1 MKKFGFRTSSIT
13 FKALCIILPI
23 QFLFLILGYNYVQDL
38 IFKSESEKEKKF
50 KADKKDLEDILKENS
65 VLRFAK
71 FNEFSPQKKY
81 PNSIPVSV
89 GKIKK
94 ISKGTIECKAE
105 EKSGYALPTTV
116 KDKLHFSVSIIRDLL
131 FFSGNFEG
139 YDIKEEDYMKIDL
152 LYKNKNS
159 TPLKVIFIK
168 TDSNDDKSET
178 EGAFLLRQKNEWMIQ
193 DSESSWKKNGGGDDY
208 AYGTF
213 ILALKGKNII
223 QGLHKIRFSLHH
235 QDQPLT
241 ALCKI
246 STKKNISFFLTGVL
260 KEIMN
265 RIKETPNGIIFRD
278 TNKKIIFKKN
288 EDYPYAQNKQKKQSY
303 LVSFGELL
311 VGSQNTLS
319 PMCTDIKQILPKQTL
334 SKPTYCSSLFGKT
347 VYIWQQRVLEE
358 SFNGFYK
365 IAAIGTIVIGVTTIL
380 FLFLLLYI
388 GFRYNS
394 LQKEINKYISSDG
407 EIFPSVEKMKSDKND
422 EIGVLA
428 KILKLSFLKIR
439 KRNTFYVKMSDF
451 LRHELGQHFT
461 KLHLKIANFSSKS
474 NKEDTQ
480 QSLIKTLELS
490 EKTLHDFTNASNVIS
505 ALNAGQRKKIDL
517 CAFMEE
523 FIKYFQTS
531 DSNIRFERKSKTV
544 FAECIPDALE
554 RVFSAILENASDFR
568 KKGTE
573 IVCFI
578 ETQNSKTEIII
589 RNQGHLIEQKDLINI
604 FELGFSQREN
614 DNEAEGIHQG
624 FGLFLVKSII
634 DFHGWSISAR
644 NNMETPGVE
653 FVIQVQ

>member
-1 MKKFGFRTSSIT
+1 MKKFGFHTSSIT
-13 FKALCIILPI
+13 FKGLCIILPI
-23 QFLFLILGYNYVQDL
+23 QFLFLFLGHDYVQDSIL
-38 IFKSESEKEKKF
+38 KTESEKKKEFKKEKNT
-50 KADKKDLEDILKENS
+50 LEKILKKNP

-105 EKSGYALPTTV
+105 KKSGYVLPTTV
-116 KDKLHFSVSIIRDLL
+116 KDKLHFSVSIIEDLL
-131 FFSGNFEG
+131 IFSGNFEG

-168 TDSNDDKSET
+168 TDSDDDKSET
-178 EGAFLLRQKNEWMIQ
+178 EGAFLLRQKNEWMIE
-193 DSESSWKKNGGGDDY
+193 DSESSWEKNGGGDDY
-208 AYGTF
+208 AYGKF
-213 ILALKGKNII
+213 VLALKRKNII
-223 QGLHKIRFSLHH
+223 QGLHKIRFSLHN
-235 QDQPLT
+235 QDNPLT
-241 ALCKI
+241 ALCTI

-260 KEIMN
+260 EVTMN
-265 RIKETPNGIIFRD
+265 RIKETQNGIIFMD
-278 TNKKIIFKKN
+278 TNKKIIFKKD
-288 EDYPYAQNKQKKQSY
+288 EYYPYSQNKEKKQGY

-319 PMCTDIKQILPKQTL
+319 PMCTDIKNILPKQTL
-334 SKPTYCSSLFGKT
+334 SKPSYCSSLFGKT

-358 SFNGFYK
+358 SFYGIYK
-365 IAAIGTIVIGVTTIL
+365 IAAIGTIVIGVTTII

-388 GFRYNS
+388 GYRYNS
-394 LQKEINKYISSDG
+394 LQKEINEYISSDG
-407 EIFPSVEKMKSDKND
+407 EILPSVEKMKSDKND

-531 DSNIRFERKSKTV
+531 DSNIIFKRKSKTA

-644 NNMETPGVE
+644 NNIETPGVE

>member
-1 MKKFGFRTSSIT
+1 MKKFGFHTSSIT

-23 QFLFLILGYNYVQDL
+23 QFSFLFLGHNYVQDL
-38 IFKSESEKEKKF
+38 IFEAKNEKEEKF
-50 KADKKDLEDILKENS
+50 KIQKSNLEKILKENPL
-65 VLRFAK
+65 LRFAK
-71 FNEFSPQKKY
+71 FNEFSLEKKY
-81 PNSIPVSV
+81 SNSIPISV

-94 ISKGTIECKAE
+94 ISRGTIECKAE
-105 EKSGYALPTTV
+105 KKSGYTLPTTV
-116 KDKLHFSVSIIRDLL
+116 KDKLHFSVSIIGDLL
-131 FFSGNFEG
+131 IFSGNFEG
-139 YDIKEEDYMKIDL
+139 YDIKEEDFMKIDL

-159 TPLKVIFIK
+159 TPLKAIFIK
-168 TDSNDDKSET
+168 TDSDDDKSET
-178 EGAFLLRQKNEWMIQ
+178 EGAFLLREKNEWMLE
-193 DSESSWKKNGGGDDY
+193 DSESSWKKNGGGGDY

-213 ILALKGKNII
+213 ILALKRKNILK
-223 QGLHKIRFSLHH
+223 GLHKIRFSLHN
-235 QDQPLT
+235 QDKPLT
-241 ALCKI
+241 PLCKI
-246 STKKNISFFLTGVL
+246 SSKKNISFFLTGVL
-260 KEIMN
+260 EQIMN
-265 RIKETPNGIIFRD
+265 RIKETQNGLIIMD
-278 TNKKIIFKKN
+278 TNKKIIFKKDEN
-288 EDYPYAQNKQKKQSY
+288 YSYAQNTQKKQAF
-303 LVSFGELL
+303 LISFGELL
-311 VGSQNTLS
+311 VGNQS
-319 PMCTDIKQILPKQTL
+319 PMCTDIKQILPKQIL
-334 SKPTYCSSLFGKT
+334 SKPSYCSSLFGKT

-358 SFNGFYK
+358 KFFGIYK
-365 IAAIGTIVIGVTTIL
+365 IAATGTIVIGVTTIL

-388 GFRYNS
+388 GHRYNS
-394 LQKEINKYISSDG
+394 LQREINQYISSDG
-407 EIFPSVEKMKSDKND
+407 EILPSVGKMKSDKND

-461 KLHLKIANFSSKS
+461 KLHLKIANLSSKS
-474 NKEDTQ
+474 NKEETQ
-480 QSLIKTLELS
+480 KSLIKTLELS
-490 EKTLHDFTNASNVIS
+490 EKTLQDFTNASNVIS

-531 DSNIRFERKSKTV
+531 DSNIRFEKKSKTAFV
-544 FAECIPDALE
+544 ECIPDALE

-573 IVCFI
+573 IICFI
-578 ETQNSKTEIII
+578 ETKNAQTEIII
-589 RNQGHLIEQKDLINI
+589 RNQGHLIEQKDLRNI

-644 NNMETPGVE
+644 NNIEPHGVE

>member
-1 MKKFGFRTSSIT
+1 M
-13 FKALCIILPI
+13 
-23 QFLFLILGYNYVQDL
+23 
-38 IFKSESEKEKKF
+38 
-50 KADKKDLEDILKENS
+50 
-65 VLRFAK
+65 
-71 FNEFSPQKKY
+71 
-81 PNSIPVSV
+81 
-89 GKIKK
+89 
-94 ISKGTIECKAE
+94 
-105 EKSGYALPTTV
+105 
-116 KDKLHFSVSIIRDLL
+116 
-131 FFSGNFEG
+131 
-139 YDIKEEDYMKIDL
+139 
-152 LYKNKNS
+152 
-159 TPLKVIFIK
+159 
-168 TDSNDDKSET
+168 
-178 EGAFLLRQKNEWMIQ
+178 
-193 DSESSWKKNGGGDDY
+193 
-208 AYGTF
+208 
-213 ILALKGKNII
+213 
-223 QGLHKIRFSLHH
+223 
-235 QDQPLT
+235 
-241 ALCKI
+241 
-246 STKKNISFFLTGVL
+246 
-260 KEIMN
+260 
-265 RIKETPNGIIFRD
+265 
-278 TNKKIIFKKN
+278 
-288 EDYPYAQNKQKKQSY
+288 
-303 LVSFGELL
+303 
-311 VGSQNTLS
+311 
-319 PMCTDIKQILPKQTL
+319 
-334 SKPTYCSSLFGKT
+334 
-347 VYIWQQRVLEE
+347 YIWSQQRVLEE
-358 SFNGFYK
+358 RFFAIYN

-380 FLFLLLYI
+380 FLLLLTYI
-388 GFRYNS
+388 GYRYNS
-394 LQKEINKYISSDG
+394 LQKEINNYISSDG
-407 EIFPSVEKMKSDKND
+407 EILPTVEKMKSDKND
-422 EIGVLA
+422 EIGILA

-461 KLHLKIANFSSKS
+461 KLHLKIANFSSESSKVEIQ
-474 NKEDTQ
+474 K
-480 QSLIKTLELS
+480 SLIKTLELS